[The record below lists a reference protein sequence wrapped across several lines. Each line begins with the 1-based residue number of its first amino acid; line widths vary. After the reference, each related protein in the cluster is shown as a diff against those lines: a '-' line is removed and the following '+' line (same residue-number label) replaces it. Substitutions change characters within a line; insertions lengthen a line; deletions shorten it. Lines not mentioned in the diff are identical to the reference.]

1 MLSEDFNGG
10 IRPAVHPGRNSFV
23 ASAPKKQSARRD
35 ERKPRSKQAAEAGQ
49 EEGLRRSSGLGR
61 VDDGMLYIFAHPLR
75 VRMIA
80 ELNEEDGSP
89 SDLAKRL
96 GVETY
101 HTDYHMKKLLKYDC
115 VEVVKRVRV
124 RGTEKTIYRAK
135 IKVEF
140 PAELWAKLPPSVQ
153 KLVVAAVFM
162 TSSSDAQ
169 VALLSDSF
177 ELRPESHASWTNLR
191 LDEQGWQELVG
202 DVDAVLTRAHEIQE
216 AAKRRLE
223 EREEGPLVVSLNLS
237 TFVLPTGVDPVEARV
252 AASQVKE
259 KVEGRRSL
267 RHLVEPS
274 E

>member
-1 MLSEDFNGG
+1 VAGRQRKHPKETNAAKASHDQMKK
-10 IRPAVHPGRNSFV
+10 PADGSK
-23 ASAPKKQSARRD
+23 APQRA
-35 ERKPRSKQAAEAGQ
+35 
-49 EEGLRRSSGLGR
+49 SGLGR
-61 VDDGMLYIFAHPLR
+61 VDDGMLYVFAHPLR

-80 ELNEEDGSP
+80 ELNEADGSP
-89 SDLAKRL
+89 SDLARRL

-115 VEVVKRVRV
+115 VEKVRREKV

-140 PAELWAKLPPSVQ
+140 PAELWERLPASVQ

-169 VALLSDSF
+169 IALLEDAF
-177 ELRPESHASWTNLR
+177 EKRPESHASWTNLR
-191 LDEQGWQELVG
+191 LDEEGWQVLVAE
-202 DVDAVLTRAHEIQE
+202 VDQLLGRAHEIE
-216 AAKRRLE
+216 SAAKARLDDRGIE
-223 EREEGPLVVSLNLS
+223 PMIISLNLS
-237 TFVLPTGVDPVEARV
+237 TFVLPDSVNPVEARV
-252 AASQVKE
+252 QANQVKE

-274 E
+274 